1 MLCYSLR
8 LSSVIIHYEII
19 NISWDKSKAQAG
31 KLRVATIK
39 KCERKKKK
47 KIWERWV
54 KRRRRKA
61 QIQKNNIKAV
71 IMKVKMLS
79 KIGIIGKIHLLFI
92 WIMFYSWSLHKPF
105 ICNRG
110 WLSPKVS
117 MASVN
122 PMSPWFTEPQYRNI
136 VQPSL
141 TISLKLLTESKFHE
155 LMNCIEF
162 HHCFCF
168 RKKESSILD

>member
-1 MLCYSLR
+1 M
-8 LSSVIIHYEII
+8 
-19 NISWDKSKAQAG
+19 W
-31 KLRVATIK
+31 
-39 KCERKKKK
+39 KKKK
-47 KIWERWV
+47 KREMS
-54 KRRRRKA
+54 KEKE
-61 QIQKNNIKAV
+61 KKDTNEKKNIKSV

-79 KIGIIGKIHLLFI
+79 KIGVIGKIHLLFI
-92 WIMFYSWSLHKPF
+92 WIMFYSWSLRKPF

-162 HHCFCF
+162 HHCFCLERWSQAF
-168 RKKESSILD
+168 LIKIIF